1 MGNCGKPA
9 VHNAMNRDFATRTEV
24 QDVLPALVCVVIALG
39 LHLYTNLFAGYG
51 FFRDELYYM
60 VCSERLAWGYVDQ
73 PPFSLA
79 VLAVVRGVL
88 GSSLFAIRLLPAVLH
103 ALTVLLAGII
113 ARAMGARSGGMAV
126 ACIATALC
134 PEFLG
139 LSTFY
144 SMNAID
150 ITLWALLAWMFLRLL
165 REPSAR
171 RWILFG
177 VTAGIGMM
185 NKIGI
190 AWMFAGVFV
199 GLALSDQRRQLRTP
213 WPWVA
218 GGIAAA
224 IFSPFVIW
232 NALNGWP
239 HLEFIRNAVQMK
251 YQSQNPGTF
260 VSGLILNHNPVAFPL
275 WLGGLI
281 WLLTSKRARA
291 VRPIAW
297 VWLTA
302 FAILIVNWHSK
313 PEYLAPGTTML
324 FASGGAWISG
334 MTKRVTRRAVIAV
347 YSGLIA
353 ATGIVLMPLALPI
366 LPVDS
371 FIAYSQAIGQT
382 PTTAEA
388 HRLKLL
394 PQFYADMF
402 GWQDKA
408 AAVAEVYNALP
419 DSAKEDCAIFAENY
433 GRCAAIDIFG
443 RQLGLPPS
451 IGNHNNYWL
460 WGPRGHSGKTVIIL
474 GDRHDTHDNFAQV
487 ELARIISC
495 RHCMPYEDSLGVF
508 VCYGISD
515 SIPGI
520 WDAIRWYQ

>member
-1 MGNCGKPA
+1 
-9 VHNAMNRDFATRTEV
+9 MNRDFARPSIW
-24 QDVLPALVCVVIALG
+24 QGLMPACVCAVIALG
-39 LHLYTNLFAGYG
+39 LHLYTNHFAGYG

-60 VCSERLAWGYVDQ
+60 VCSERLAFGYVDQ

-79 VLAVVRGVL
+79 VLAGVRHTI
-88 GSSLFAIRLLPAVLH
+88 GSSLFAIRLLPALLH
-103 ALTVLLAGII
+103 AATVILAGMIG
-113 ARAMGARSGGMAV
+113 REMGARTGGITL
-126 ACIATALC
+126 ACLATALC

-139 LSTFY
+139 LNTFY
-144 SMNAID
+144 SMNGID
-150 ITLWALLAWMFLRLL
+150 VVLWALLAWMFLRLL

-177 VTAGIGMM
+177 VIAGVGLM

-190 AWMFAGVFV
+190 AWLIAGVFV
-199 GLALSDQRRQLRTP
+199 GLALSEQRRQLRTP

-218 GGIAAA
+218 GGIAAV

-239 HLEFIRNAVQMK
+239 HLEFIHNAVEMK
-251 YQSQNPGTF
+251 YQSQNPLTLVF
-260 VSGLILNHNPVAFPL
+260 GLIFNQNPLTFPL

-281 WLLTSKRARA
+281 WLLAAKRARA
-291 VRPIAW
+291 VRPLAW

-302 FAILIVNWHSK
+302 FVILVINWHSK
-313 PEYLAPGTTML
+313 PDYLAPGTTML
-324 FASGGAWISG
+324 FAAGGAWIG
-334 MTKRVTRRAVIAV
+334 GLTKRTIRRAVAFG
-347 YSGLIA
+347 YGGLIA
-353 ATGIVLMPLALPI
+353 VSGILLAPLALPI

-371 FIAYSQAIGQT
+371 FVAYSQAIGEA
-382 PTTAEA
+382 PSTAES
-388 HRLKLL
+388 HQLKQL

-402 GWQDKA
+402 GWREKA
-408 AAVAEVYNALP
+408 EAVAEVYNALP
-419 DSAKEDCAIFAENY
+419 DSAKADCAIFAENY

-443 RQLGLPPS
+443 RPLGLPPA

-474 GDRHDTHDNFAQV
+474 GNRHETHDNFAQV
-487 ELARIISC
+487 ELKRIIPC

-515 SIPGI
+515 SIPRI
-520 WDAIRWYQ
+520 WNLIRWYR